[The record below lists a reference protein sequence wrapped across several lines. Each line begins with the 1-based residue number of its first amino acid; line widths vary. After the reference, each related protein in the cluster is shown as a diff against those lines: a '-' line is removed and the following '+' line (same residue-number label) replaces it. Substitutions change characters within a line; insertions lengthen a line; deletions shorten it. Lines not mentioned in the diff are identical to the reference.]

1 LSDVPGTLIGH
12 YRLDA
17 LLGRGGMGEVYRGVD
32 LDLGRPV
39 AIKLLPLSNAV
50 RRHSVERFFREAR
63 AASALNHP
71 NIVTIHEAGTAPSG
85 AHYIVQE
92 LVDGSTLRALMER
105 GIAIE
110 PITDIARQI
119 ARALATAHAAGIV
132 HRDIKPENIMV
143 RADGYVK
150 VLDFGLARVLAE
162 DLAEQTTTTQADTA
176 PGTILGTTAYMSPE
190 QAEGRPI
197 DQASDVFS
205 FGTMLYEML
214 TGRRPLA

>member
-1 LSDVPGTLIGH
+1 MPGTLIGH
-12 YRLDA
+12 YRLEA

-39 AIKLLPLSNAV
+39 AIKLLPLSGAV

-105 GIAIE
+105 GMAVDWE
-110 PITDIARQI
+110 WSSARWY
-119 ARALATAHAAGIV
+119 AGAGDSV
-132 HRDIKPENIMV
+132 
-143 RADGYVK
+143 VK
-150 VLDFGLARVLAE
+150 VDR
-162 DLAEQTTTTQADTA
+162 TA
-176 PGTILGTTAYMSPE
+176 W
-190 QAEGRPI
+190 
-197 DQASDVFS
+197 
-205 FGTMLYEML
+205 
-214 TGRRPLA
+214 